1 MRYLDPKNDLTF
13 KRIFGEHPH
22 LLLSFLN
29 GVMPFES
36 DDQYI
41 VSLTYLPSE
50 LVPVAPEL
58 KNSIVDVRC
67 VDNFGRHFI
76 IEIQLIFSDSFYSR
90 VLFNAS
96 KIYSRQLIKKRA
108 YIDLTPVYSINIIN
122 DSMHFEDDSFYHHYT
137 ISNKNHPE
145 RKLNG
150 MEFLFIELPKFKV
163 VNFSQKK
170 LLRLWLIFLSAIEN
184 KTEMIPEELMEVP
197 EIAEAVQ
204 LLKESSY
211 TQAQLEQYDKYWDAI
226 ITQKSMIKD
235 AELKGAYSNALET
248 ANNLKQMKVM
258 SNVDIA
264 KATGL
269 PLDEVEKL

>member
-1 MRYLDPKNDLTF
+1 
-13 KRIFGEHPH
+13 
-22 LLLSFLN
+22 
-29 GVMPFES
+29 
-36 DDQYI
+36 
-41 VSLTYLPSE
+41 
-50 LVPVAPEL
+50 
-58 KNSIVDVRC
+58 
-67 VDNFGRHFI
+67 
-76 IEIQLIFSDSFYSR
+76 
-90 VLFNAS
+90 
-96 KIYSRQLIKKRA
+96 
-108 YIDLTPVYSINIIN
+108 
-122 DSMHFEDDSFYHHYT
+122 
-137 ISNKNHPE
+137 
-145 RKLNG
+145 